1 MARRNRRR
9 RTRTV
14 TRTRRRRNAVKKVS
28 KGIKSQWRKISTGA
42 GVIAGLSQIT
52 STDMA
57 ASAGQPIAIRAKNF
71 SNSLLGRVTG
81 FTPFKDAPGSNTP
94 QTISLEGMFN
104 KYTGIGIGMLAY
116 SMIPAK
122 LLPHRSK
129 AKMLGK
135 SLFGA
140 GLISGI
146 FSPSGN
152 PHTHNLVSSNTHTTS
167 YATGQQ
173 VTVT

>member
-52 STDMA
+52 GTDMA
-57 ASAGQPIAIRAKNF
+57 ASTGQPIAIRAKNF

-81 FTPFKDAPGSNTP
+81 FTPFKDAPGANTP

-122 LLPHRSK
+122 LLPHK
-129 AKMLGK
+129 GKDKTLGK

-146 FSPSGN
+146 FAPSGN
-152 PHTHNLVSSNTHTTS
+152 PHSHNLVSTTRAAPMAVS
-167 YATGQQ
+167 EVAYT
-173 VTVT
+173 